1 MPFLSSTRRHTART
15 HFVAFLL
22 AIGLGTLVEPAHA
35 QLSSGCTGI
44 DGENDTGKNA
54 FYQMQINNAN
64 YVWNSGETI
73 RATWTNPTTDPTTAY
88 LKAGASAAP
97 GVAASVAQT
106 TSAALT
112 GTDATVLS
120 LTLSADRTYV
130 RTDLDAGN
138 GNYAIECGLLQTIT
152 FNQPAEQ
159 TLGSDVNLTATAS
172 SGLAVS
178 FTSNT
183 PAICTVA
190 GATVTPQ
197 SSGTCTITS
206 TQAGNATYY
215 AAADVAR
222 SFAIRGTQTI
232 TFDQPADLTL
242 GNNVDLTA
250 SASSGLA
257 VSFTSST
264 GAVCT
269 VAGNTVTSQSAGTC
283 TITASQAGDANFLAA
298 ADVARSFAIR
308 GTQTITFDQPA
319 DLTLGNNVDLTASA
333 SSGLAVSF
341 TSSTGA
347 VCTVAGNT
355 VTSQSAGTCTI
366 TASQAGDANFL
377 AAADVARSFA
387 IRGTQTI
394 TFDQP
399 TDLTLGNNVDLTASA
414 SSGLAVSFTSST
426 GAVCTVAGNTVT
438 SQSAG
443 TCTITAS
450 QAGNANFLAAADVA
464 RSFAIRGTQTIT
476 FDQPTDLTLG
486 NNVDLT
492 ASASSGLAV
501 SFTSSTGAVCT
512 VAGNTV
518 TSQSAGTCTITASQ
532 AGNANFL
539 AAADVARSFAIR
551 GTQTITFDQPTD
563 LTLGNNVDL
572 TASASSG
579 LAVSFTSS
587 TGAVCTVAGN
597 TVTSQSAGTC
607 TITASQAGGANFLA
621 AADVARSF
629 AIRGTQT
636 ITFDQPA
643 DLTLGNNVDL
653 TASASSGLAVSF
665 TSSTGA
671 VCTVAGNTVTSQ
683 SAGTCTITASQAGG
697 GNFLAAADVARSFAI
712 RGTQTITFDQPTD
725 LTLGNNVDLTASASS
740 GLAVSFTSSTGAV
753 CTVAGNTVTSQSAGT
768 CTITAS
774 QAGGGNFLAAADVA
788 RSFAIRGTQTITFD
802 QPADLTL
809 GNNVDLTATAS
820 SGLAVSFTSSTGAVC
835 TVAGNTVT
843 SQSAG
848 TCTITASQ
856 AGGGNFLAAADVARS
871 FAINGTQTITFDQP
885 ADLTLGN
892 NVDLTATASSGLAVS
907 YTSSTTDVC
916 TVSGNTVTSQSA
928 GTCTITASQAGGGNF
943 LAAADV
949 ARSFAI
955 NGTQT
960 ITFDQPADL
969 TLGNN
974 VDLTATASSG
984 LAVSYTSSTAGGL
997 HGSR

>member
-120 LTLSADRTYV
+120 LTLSADRTYI

-298 ADVARSFAIR
+298 ADVARSFAIKNPAPPPPTDSD
-308 GTQTITFDQPA
+308 GDGITFNSDNCPLISNTDQLDTDGDGIGDVCDA
-319 DLTLGNNVDLTASA
+319 DLDGDGITNISDNCPLESNTEQLDTDGD
-333 SSGLAVSF
+333 GL
-341 TSSTGA
+341 
-347 VCTVAGNT
+347 
-355 VTSQSAGTCTI
+355 
-366 TASQAGDANFL
+366 GDACSPISVNTLPPITLFSL
-377 AAADVARSFA
+377 
-387 IRGTQTI
+387 IGTLMIYGLRRIGQ
-394 TFDQP
+394 Q
-399 TDLTLGNNVDLTASA
+399 GNKRESA
-414 SSGLAVSFTSST
+414 KG
-426 GAVCTVAGNTVT
+426 
-438 SQSAG
+438 
-443 TCTITAS
+443 
-450 QAGNANFLAAADVA
+450 
-464 RSFAIRGTQTIT
+464 
-476 FDQPTDLTLG
+476 
-486 NNVDLT
+486 
-492 ASASSGLAV
+492 
-501 SFTSSTGAVCT
+501 
-512 VAGNTV
+512 
-518 TSQSAGTCTITASQ
+518 
-532 AGNANFL
+532 
-539 AAADVARSFAIR
+539 
-551 GTQTITFDQPTD
+551 
-563 LTLGNNVDL
+563 
-572 TASASSG
+572 
-579 LAVSFTSS
+579 
-587 TGAVCTVAGN
+587 
-597 TVTSQSAGTC
+597 
-607 TITASQAGGANFLA
+607 
-621 AADVARSF
+621 
-629 AIRGTQT
+629 
-636 ITFDQPA
+636 
-643 DLTLGNNVDL
+643 
-653 TASASSGLAVSF
+653 
-665 TSSTGA
+665 
-671 VCTVAGNTVTSQ
+671 
-683 SAGTCTITASQAGG
+683 
-697 GNFLAAADVARSFAI
+697 
-712 RGTQTITFDQPTD
+712 
-725 LTLGNNVDLTASASS
+725 
-740 GLAVSFTSSTGAV
+740 
-753 CTVAGNTVTSQSAGT
+753 
-768 CTITAS
+768 
-774 QAGGGNFLAAADVA
+774 
-788 RSFAIRGTQTITFD
+788 
-802 QPADLTL
+802 
-809 GNNVDLTATAS
+809 
-820 SGLAVSFTSSTGAVC
+820 
-835 TVAGNTVT
+835 
-843 SQSAG
+843 
-848 TCTITASQ
+848 
-856 AGGGNFLAAADVARS
+856 
-871 FAINGTQTITFDQP
+871 
-885 ADLTLGN
+885 
-892 NVDLTATASSGLAVS
+892 
-907 YTSSTTDVC
+907 
-916 TVSGNTVTSQSA
+916 
-928 GTCTITASQAGGGNF
+928 
-943 LAAADV
+943 
-949 ARSFAI
+949 
-955 NGTQT
+955 
-960 ITFDQPADL
+960 
-969 TLGNN
+969 
-974 VDLTATASSG
+974 
-984 LAVSYTSSTAGGL
+984 
-997 HGSR
+997 